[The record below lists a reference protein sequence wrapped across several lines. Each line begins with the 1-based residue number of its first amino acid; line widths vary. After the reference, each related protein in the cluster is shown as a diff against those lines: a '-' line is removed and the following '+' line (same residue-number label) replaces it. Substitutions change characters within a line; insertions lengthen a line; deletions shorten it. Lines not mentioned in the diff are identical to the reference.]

1 MKKDIFKVGGKILQ
15 SRLIVGTGKYKSFS
29 ETAKAIQVSGA
40 DMVTVAVRRVN
51 ILDKKKPILTDYLNP
66 KKIIFLPNTAGCF
79 NSEDALR
86 TLRLARE
93 MGGWKL
99 VKLEV
104 LGDKKTLYP
113 DMIETI
119 KSTKTLVKEGFKV
132 MVYCT
137 DDPLLAKKL
146 EDNGASAIMP
156 LASPIGSGLGLQNK
170 VNISL
175 IIKQSKVPVIVD
187 AGIGTAS
194 DATIA
199 MELGCDGVLAN
210 TAIAQ
215 AKKPFQMALAFKSG
229 VIAGRQSFLAG
240 RIEKS
245 IYGSASSPKNGIIN
259 RMVITTIGG
268 VADPGSP
275 LVEIV
280 PLDEELII
288 EVEISPT
295 DIALVMPGQR
305 AIVKLTAFDFSKFGS
320 LDGKVMNVGADSI
333 LKDDG
338 SLWFLCEIS
347 VRINDT
353 TSLGKKI
360 TMLPG
365 MVAQVDIVNGERT
378 IMHYLLEPVT
388 KVTEEAFREI

>member
-1 MKKDIFKVGGKILQ
+1 VVNLKKDLFKVAGKPLK
-15 SRLIVGTGKYKSFS
+15 SRLIVGTGKYKNFL
-29 ETAKAIQVSGA
+29 ETAQAVKASGA

-79 NSEDALR
+79 NSEEALR

-170 VNISL
+170 INISL

-199 MELGCDGVLAN
+199 MELGCDGVLIN
-210 TAIAQ
+210 SAIANATNPILM
-215 AKKPFQMALAFKSG
+215 AKAFKEAVISG
-229 VIAGRQSFLAG
+229 RNSFLAG
-240 RIEKS
+240 RMKKNTFAS
-245 IYGSASSPKNGIIN
+245 PSSPTKG
-259 RMVITTIGG
+259 
-268 VADPGSP
+268 
-275 LVEIV
+275 
-280 PLDEELII
+280 LI
-288 EVEISPT
+288 
-295 DIALVMPGQR
+295 
-305 AIVKLTAFDFSKFGS
+305 
-320 LDGKVMNVGADSI
+320 
-333 LKDDG
+333 
-338 SLWFLCEIS
+338 
-347 VRINDT
+347 
-353 TSLGKKI
+353 
-360 TMLPG
+360 
-365 MVAQVDIVNGERT
+365 
-378 IMHYLLEPVT
+378 
-388 KVTEEAFREI
+388 